1 MYLSPRKK
9 LFVETASKMF
19 GVNATISKQNVREAA
34 AEAGVP
40 FPSWFIKGFKAHYGH
55 FTLPLFEGAVAPASA
70 VSAPTESL
78 NTTVNLVASTEIENL
93 VPTKLVH
100 PCKALQLPAKALL
113 LTFLQPPIFSGR
125 PLANLIKFPTE
136 VHRKKNLSNQ
146 NGITIKSCIKNIIV
160 NLFILV

>member
-19 GVNATISKQNVREAA
+19 GVNSTISKQNVREAA

-70 VSAPTESL
+70 VSAP
-78 NTTVNLVASTEIENL
+78 ASPSSAPL
-93 VPTKLVH
+93 
-100 PCKALQLPAKALL
+100 LPSQAPLL
-113 LTFLQPPIFSGR
+113 PFAHHGR
-125 PLANLIKFPTE
+125 CARGPHCA
-136 VHRKKNLSNQ
+136 
-146 NGITIKSCIKNIIV
+146 
-160 NLFILV
+160 

>member
-55 FTLPLFEGAVAPASA
+55 FTLPLFV
-70 VSAPTESL
+70 VSSILSL
-78 NTTVNLVASTEIENL
+78 YLDL
-93 VPTKLVH
+93 
-100 PCKALQLPAKALL
+100 
-113 LTFLQPPIFSGR
+113 IFYF
-125 PLANLIKFPTE
+125 N
-136 VHRKKNLSNQ
+136 N
-146 NGITIKSCIKNIIV
+146 
-160 NLFILV
+160 